1 MKGIFQCFRW
11 LLHIPWYWISDVHE
25 AGTGLLR
32 CMGYEAQWPVQL
44 TVAFI
49 YFFQLHFYDTWLP
62 SDTLEYQYLL
72 QPLLIQ
78 LQSGEA
84 ELNLM
89 VLAKND
95 VLQGKE
101 NVLLGQTA
109 YRQTMARSEG
119 CLHYP
124 WFTQSSYF
132 VNLSLFS
139 LILLKATCINFIQ
152 SMLCIRKNLLIIIR
166 FLELS

>member
-1 MKGIFQCFRW
+1 M
-11 LLHIPWYWISDVHE
+11 IP
-25 AGTGLLR
+25 G
-32 CMGYEAQWPVQL
+32 
-44 TVAFI
+44 
-49 YFFQLHFYDTWLP
+49 LP
-62 SDTLEYQYLL
+62 SDTLKYQYLL
-72 QPLLIQ
+72 QSLLIQ

-109 YRQTMARSEG
+109 CQQTMAGSEG
-119 CLHYP
+119 CMHYL

-139 LILLKATCINFIQ
+139 LILLKKKCINFIK
-152 SMLCIRKNLLIIIR
+152 SMLRIVKNLLIHNTFCR
-166 FLELS
+166 AELVM